1 MELTIRRA
9 VPADAG
15 RIAELSGV
23 LGYPVESE
31 LMAQRLERLTA
42 SPSDVV
48 LVAALGARTLVGW
61 LHGAA
66 HELLETGAQCEIAG
80 LVVDPEYRKL
90 GAGRRL
96 VAAVEAWAVARGL
109 EQVAVRS
116 NIVRSESHPF
126 YERLGYRRVKTQHA
140 YRKDLA
146 VIGP

>member
-96 VAAVEAWAVARGL
+96 
-109 EQVAVRS
+109 
-116 NIVRSESHPF
+116 
-126 YERLGYRRVKTQHA
+126 
-140 YRKDLA
+140 
-146 VIGP
+146 